1 MRDEMGVKAAIVGGG
16 KRGDVSHLPL
26 ISSYSTIVPL
36 IIETDFSKVTTEL
49 LILDPVC
56 LLH

>member
-1 MRDEMGVKAAIVGGG
+1 MRDEMGAKAAIVGGG
-16 KRGDVSHLPL
+16 KRGDVSHLLL